1 MHAVLITFTSA
12 AELADLAGPFT
23 EYAGALRGVDGLVAK
38 TWINDGDTVGGFHVF
53 TSRDAAE
60 AYLASDM
67 VDGLT
72 SNPLFHGFEVRHYVV
87 LDDLSRITGSPQAA
101 LAGSR

>member
-1 MHAVLITFTSA
+1 MHAVLITFTSG

-23 EYAGALRGVDGLVAK
+23 DYAKALRDVEGLVSK
-38 TWINDGDTVGGFHVF
+38 TWINDGATVGGFHVF

-60 AYLASDM
+60 AYLGSSM

-72 SNPLFHGFEVRHYVV
+72 SNPAFHGFEVRHFQV
-87 LDDLSRITGSPQAA
+87 LDDLSRITGSPQVV